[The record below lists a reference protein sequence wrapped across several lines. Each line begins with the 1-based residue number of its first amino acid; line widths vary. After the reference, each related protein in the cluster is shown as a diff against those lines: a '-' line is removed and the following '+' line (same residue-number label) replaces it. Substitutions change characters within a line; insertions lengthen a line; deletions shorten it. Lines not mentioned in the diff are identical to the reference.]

1 MRSQILLS
9 ITACTRIHHANAA
22 GFSGT
27 NATSISIPSEFQYLL
42 PDGYTGNLSQGFV
55 NTRLPDNTNSS
66 LQNLFKSA
74 AAAPF
79 VSYSQDFD
87 EIMGTSPDIT
97 LLSDRPDVGVVNLD
111 TGAVS
116 LPAVE
121 STPLTNP
128 NGGYYFNGSVYFGA
142 IGNFNNSYGS
152 GVFAMDTKK
161 NETRT
166 VLNTYLGLPFN
177 GVDDITWATKR
188 NADNTTSSYMF
199 FTDVSFQAFAPIFK
213 NRTPLLPNAVWRWD
227 PQLDQVLPVISKNDV
242 GLPNGIRVNAE
253 NNKLYVT
260 DSGSTVIYGAGAETN
275 STSPAIYEIALDD
288 KMRPV
293 NKRLFGIARE
303 GLADGLK
310 IDDLGRVWT
319 GEYEGVT
326 VRSREGKVLGI
337 FNSQYFQKGNAG
349 HLANFALAGDKLVL
363 LSLDRLW
370 MVRLNQT
377 VTSKSVSEI

>member
-1 MRSQILLS
+1 MRSQILQS
-9 ITACTRIHHANAA
+9 ITACTGIHHANAA

-42 PDGYTGNLSQGFV
+42 PDGYTGNLSQGFI

-79 VSYSQDFD
+79 VSNSQDFD
-87 EIMGTSPDIT
+87 EIIGTSPDIT
-97 LLSDRPDVGVVNLD
+97 LLSDRPGASWYFECGAWVPERNDGWFTSSVLEGVTDVGVVNLD

-116 LPAVE
+116 QPAVE
-121 STPLTNP
+121 STPLANP

-152 GVFAMDTKK
+152 GVFAIDTKT
-161 NETRT
+161 NQTRT

-199 FTDVSFQAFAPIFK
+199 FTDVSFQSFAPIFK

-227 PQLDQVLPVISKNDV
+227 PQLDQVLPVISKNDI

-253 NNKLYVT
+253 NDKLYVT

-275 STSPAIYEIALDD
+275 STSPAIYEFDLDD
-288 KMRPV
+288 RMRPV

-310 IDDLGRVWT
+310 IDVSVQALCIPIRSSIT
-319 GEYEGVT
+319 GEH
-326 VRSREGKVLGI
+326 RSRKTAEAVK
-337 FNSQYFQKGNAG
+337 Q
-349 HLANFALAGDKLVL
+349 
-363 LSLDRLW
+363 
-370 MVRLNQT
+370 
-377 VTSKSVSEI
+377 E